1 MDQYHTRLTSY
12 FTHQDLPS
20 DIVKITGPMFKE
32 QKMFYTNFF
41 LPGQRASAIGATCDD
56 VVYSP
61 TGCIATWALGAAGW
75 DGCHISL
82 VMSFDLLTDLISVVQ
97 EKGQAG
103 RYPGASPNDNCYEVC
118 VSLSS
123 YTYHLR
129 WIHRSSASLEPV
141 STRCNVDG
149 RNCSIM
155 PIMCFSRKIVSHS
168 HSARDAGL
176 KLGLVVCGQ

>member
-1 MDQYHTRLTSY
+1 MDQYHTKLTSY
-12 FTHQDLPS
+12 FSRWDLLLD

-32 QKMFYTNFF
+32 QKMVYTN
-41 LPGQRASAIGATCDD
+41 LLLAGQRATSTIGAIGDD

-61 TGCIATWALGAAGW
+61 TGCIATQALGAAGW

-149 RNCSIM
+149 RNSSIM
-155 PIMCFSRKIVSHS
+155 PIMCFLRKIVSHI
-168 HSARDAGL
+168 
-176 KLGLVVCGQ
+176 